1 MNLTLYKNSS
11 DNRCIN
17 KKLKQVLSLSGNLK
31 NESSVMN
38 PTVIIQSNI
47 IDFNYLYI
55 QEFKRY
61 YYVDNITI
69 LRTNLIQVDA
79 SVDVLMSNKDVIK
92 YLPCLVERVNDN
104 EKIDEFIDTNTD
116 VERGENT
123 EIKTFP
129 QGFNDSPT
137 FILCT
142 LSGNVETFDI
152 EDDPQESAGA

>member
-17 KKLKQVLSLSGNLK
+17 KKITQVLSLSGNLK
-31 NESSVMN
+31 NESSVIN
-38 PTVIIQSNI
+38 PTVIIETNI

-79 SVDVLMSNKDVIK
+79 SVDVLMSYKDVIK
-92 YLPCLVERVNDN
+92 FLPCLVERVNDSV
-104 EKIDEFIDTNTD
+104 KIDEFIDTATD

-129 QGFNDSPT
+129 KGFNDSPT

-152 EDDPQESAGA
+152 EDDPKESAGV

>member
-17 KKLKQVLSLSGNLK
+17 KKIKQVLSLSGNLK
-31 NESSVMN
+31 NESSIMN
-38 PTVIIQSNI
+38 PTVIIETNI

-55 QEFKRY
+55 KEFNRY
-61 YYVDNITI
+61 YYVNNITI
-69 LRTNLIQVDA
+69 LRNNLIQVDA

-92 YLPCLVERVNDN
+92 YLPCLVERVNDS
-104 EKIDEFIDTNTD
+104 EKIDEFIDTATD
-116 VERGENT
+116 VERGETT

-142 LSGNVETFDI
+142 LSGNVETFNI

>member
-17 KKLKQVLSLSGNLK
+17 KKITQVLSLSGNLK

-38 PTVIIQSNI
+38 PTVIIETNI

-69 LRTNLIQVDA
+69 LRTNLIQVEA

-92 YLPCLVERVNDN
+92 YLPCLVERVNDS
-104 EKIDEFIDTNTD
+104 EKIDEFIDTATD
-116 VERGENT
+116 VERGETT

-142 LSGNVETFDI
+142 LSGNVETFNI
-152 EDDPQESAGA
+152 EDDPQESAGV

>member
-17 KKLKQVLSLSGNLK
+17 KQITQILSLSGNLK

-38 PTVIIQSNI
+38 PTVIIQTDNI
-47 IDFNYLYI
+47 YFNYLYI
-55 QEFKRY
+55 QEFNRY
-61 YYVDNITI
+61 YYVNNITI

-104 EKIDEFIDTNTD
+104 EKIDEFIDTATD
-116 VERGENT
+116 VERGETT

-129 QGFNDSPT
+129 KGFNDSPT

-142 LSGNVETFDI
+142 LSGNVETFNI
-152 EDDPQESAGA
+152 EDDPQESEGV

>member
-17 KKLKQVLSLSGNLK
+17 KKITQVLSLSGNLK

-38 PTVIIQSNI
+38 PIVIIETNI

-69 LRTNLIQVDA
+69 LRTNLIQVEA

-92 YLPCLVERVNDN
+92 YLPCLVERVNDS
-104 EKIDEFIDTNTD
+104 EKIDEFIDTATD
-116 VERGENT
+116 VERGETT

-142 LSGNVETFDI
+142 
-152 EDDPQESAGA
+152 PA

>member
-17 KKLKQVLSLSGNLK
+17 KKITQILSLSGNLK

-38 PTVIIQSNI
+38 PTVIIETNN

-55 QEFKRY
+55 KEFKRY

-104 EKIDEFIDTNTD
+104 EKGYGIFITTMLK
-116 VERGENT
+116 EGEN
-123 EIKTFP
+123 
-129 QGFNDSPT
+129 
-137 FILCT
+137 
-142 LSGNVETFDI
+142 
-152 EDDPQESAGA
+152 

>member
-17 KKLKQVLSLSGNLK
+17 KKIKQILSLSGNLK

-38 PTVIIQSNI
+38 PTVIIQTNI

-104 EKIDEFIDTNTD
+104 KKIDEFIDTNTD

>member
-17 KKLKQVLSLSGNLK
+17 KKIKQVLSLSGNLK
-31 NESSVMN
+31 NESSIMN
-38 PTVIIQSNI
+38 PTVIIETNI

-55 QEFKRY
+55 KEFNRY
-61 YYVDNITI
+61 YYVNNITI
-69 LRTNLIQVDA
+69 LRNNLIQVDT

-92 YLPCLVERVNDN
+92 YLPCLVERVNDS
-104 EKIDEFIDTNTD
+104 EKIDEFIDTATD
-116 VERGENT
+116 VERGETT

-142 LSGNVETFDI
+142 LSGNVETFNI

>member
-17 KKLKQVLSLSGNLK
+17 KKIKQILSLSGNLK

-38 PTVIIQSNI
+38 PTVIIQTNI

-152 EDDPQESAGA
+152 EDDPQESAGV

>member
-17 KKLKQVLSLSGNLK
+17 KKIKQVLSLSGNLK

-38 PTVIIQSNI
+38 PTVIIQTDI

-92 YLPCLVERVNDN
+92 YLPCLVERVND
-104 EKIDEFIDTNTD
+104 
-116 VERGENT
+116 
-123 EIKTFP
+123 
-129 QGFNDSPT
+129 SPT

-152 EDDPQESAGA
+152 EDDPKESAGV